1 MKQFISLHHKEDNSI
16 IGINIDILVCA
27 TLTEDN
33 KCTKLYIQGD
43 EYTIYLV
50 NETPAMIM
58 KLIGETR
65 KFILVHSRSINNDV
79 IIRKDIIRIVKTN
92 PDGSSITINNP
103 SFNDI
108 EVNEKAT
115 SVIEMLNS

>member
-1 MKQFISLHHKEDNSI
+1 MKQFISLHYKEDNSI
-16 IGINIDILVCA
+16 IGIDINILVCA

-33 KCTKLYIQGD
+33 KCTKLYLQDD
-43 EYTIYLV
+43 EYNACFV

-65 KFILVHSRSINNDV
+65 KFILVHGRSVNNDV
-79 IIRKDIIRIVKTN
+79 IIPKDIIRTVKTN
-92 PDGSSITINNP
+92 TVGSIITINNP
-103 SFNDI
+103 AFTDI
-108 EVNEKAT
+108 EVNEKVT

>member
-1 MKQFISLHHKEDNSI
+1 MKQFITLHYKEDNSI
-16 IGINIDILVCA
+16 IGIDVNILVCA

-33 KCTKLYIQGD
+33 KCTSLYIQGD
-43 EYTIYLV
+43 EYNVCFV

-65 KFILVHSRSINNDV
+65 KFILVHGRSANND
-79 IIRKDIIRIVKTN
+79 IIIPKDIVRTVKANT
-92 PDGSSITINNP
+92 DGSIITINNQ